1 MQVATFTYSATDSE
15 QVYAKKWIPELSE
28 HPKGIVQIAHGMAEH
43 IGRYDTFAQVLVNEG
58 YIVYGNDHRGH
69 GHTANNEEDIGYFA
83 DTNGFDLVVADM
95 FRLTN
100 LIKEQHEQL
109 PIFLFG
115 HSMGS
120 FLSRRFIQLH
130 GEEITGVILSG
141 TGGDPGILGKIGAR
155 LAKNEMTRKGR
166 RHRSKRL
173 DKLSFGSYNKSFKPT
188 RTDFDWLS
196 RDQQEVD
203 KYVDDALCGEVFTS
217 SFFYDLFTGLEVI
230 HRREN
235 ILKIRKDLP
244 IYLFSG
250 TKDPVG
256 NFSKGVSKVYEA
268 YKAAGIEDVTC
279 KLYKGGRHEML
290 NETNRDEVYE
300 DIITWLKKH
309 T

>member
-1 MQVATFTYSATDSE
+1 MHVATFTYSATDSE
-15 QVYAKKWIPELSE
+15 QIYAKKWIPELSE
-28 HPKGIVQIAHGMAEH
+28 YRRGIVQIAHGMAEH
-43 IGRYDTFAQVLVNEG
+43 IGRYDKFAQALVNEG

-69 GHTANNEEDIGYFA
+69 GQTANNEEDIGYFA
-83 DTNGFDLVVADM
+83 DRNGFDLVVEDM
-95 FRLTN
+95 FYLTN

-155 LAKNEMTRKGR
+155 LAKSEMTRKGL

-203 KYVDDALCGEVFTS
+203 KYVDDALCGGVFTS
-217 SFFYDLFTGLEVI
+217 SFFYDLLTGLEVI
-230 HRREN
+230 HRKDN

-250 TKDPVG
+250 AKDPVG

-268 YKAAGIEDVTC
+268 YKAAGIEDVTY
-279 KLYKGGRHEML
+279 KLYKDGRHEML

-300 DIITWLKKH
+300 DIITWLIKH

>member
-1 MQVATFTYSATDSE
+1 MHVATFTYSATDSE
-15 QVYAKKWIPELSE
+15 QIYAKKWIPELSE
-28 HPKGIVQIAHGMAEH
+28 YRRGIVQIAHGMAEH
-43 IGRYDTFAQVLVNEG
+43 IGRYDKFAQALVNEG

-69 GHTANNEEDIGYFA
+69 GQTANNEENIGYFA
-83 DTNGFDLVVADM
+83 DRNGFDLVVEDM
-95 FRLTN
+95 FYLTN

-155 LAKNEMTRKGR
+155 LAKSEMTRKGL

-203 KYVDDALCGEVFTS
+203 KYVDDALCGGVFTS
-217 SFFYDLFTGLEVI
+217 SFFYDLLTGLEVI
-230 HRREN
+230 HRRDN

-250 TKDPVG
+250 AKDPVG

-279 KLYKGGRHEML
+279 KLYKDGRHEML

-300 DIITWLKKH
+300 DIMTWLKKH